1 MIYTKYDSLIEVIC
15 FADYF
20 VMLNRVAINVY
31 LLDTLYIQMVMI
43 TFRYSFI
50 CLEGQET
57 LAVAHTYTQHTHTH
71 AFNVYLNIL

>member
-57 LAVAHTYTQHTHTH
+57 LAVAHTYTHNTHT
-71 AFNVYLNIL
+71 FNVYLNIL